1 MEFNRH
7 LHALR
12 GLLQWEYWSSIGIS
26 FFPAAGEA
34 IRPVSWEGTLLDPTI
49 YLGFGWMGVPLFF
62 VLSGYLLGGQVL
74 DVRLNGAF
82 SQTFLAEAISSHLSS
97 GVGRANHFAR
107 AGNGHHGLISA
118 RGLGH
123 APASVFAMD
132 QFCLRSWRNLLT
144 ACGGRFR

>member
-1 MEFNRH
+1 MDFNRH

-12 GLLQWEYWSSIGIS
+12 GIAATAVLVFHWYQ
-26 FFPAAGEA
+26 FFPAAAEA

-82 SQTFLAEAISSHLSS
+82 LKRFWLRRFLRIYPAVWAELIILLALGAVIT
-97 GVGRANHFAR
+97 
-107 AGNGHHGLISA
+107 GLISA
-118 RGLGH
+118 QGMATL
-123 APASVFAMD
+123 PL
-132 QFCLRSWRNLLT
+132 QFLLWINLPPFM
-144 ACGGRFR
+144 AQPINGV